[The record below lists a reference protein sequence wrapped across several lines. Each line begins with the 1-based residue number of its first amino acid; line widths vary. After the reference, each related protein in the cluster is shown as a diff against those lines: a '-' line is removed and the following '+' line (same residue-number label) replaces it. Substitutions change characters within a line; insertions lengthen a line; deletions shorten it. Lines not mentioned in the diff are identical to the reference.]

1 MGKESH
7 YTCCLA
13 KKSKNPHAS
22 ISLFF
27 LSRNYKHQQ
36 REDTEMSRINIG
48 KENVEEEEQGNG
60 KRFSLNLGEPNIF
73 VG

>member
-1 MGKESH
+1 
-7 YTCCLA
+7 
-13 KKSKNPHAS
+13 
-22 ISLFF
+22 
-27 LSRNYKHQQ
+27 
-36 REDTEMSRINIG
+36 MSRINIG